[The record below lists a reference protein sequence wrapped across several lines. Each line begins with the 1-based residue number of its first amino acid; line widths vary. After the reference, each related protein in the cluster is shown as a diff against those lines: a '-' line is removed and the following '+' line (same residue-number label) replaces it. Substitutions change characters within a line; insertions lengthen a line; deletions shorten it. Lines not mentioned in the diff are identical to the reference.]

1 MNILNLI
8 KFYLLNFFLYGII
21 IFKILE
27 LILNEYLLIVLYKK
41 LLLLIYIIKSDVLK
55 GLIFKMCIFLI
66 ILLFN
71 KK

>member
-41 LLLLIYIIKSDVLK
+41 LI
-55 GLIFKMCIFLI
+55 
-66 ILLFN
+66 
-71 KK
+71 